1 MPVLR
6 KLWLLFAQAATLCL
20 AALFVV
26 ATLRPELLGQTA
38 EQEGRV
44 VLLQETSTPVT
55 AHKITSFADAARK
68 ASPAVVNI
76 FTSKE
81 MRQRHPLLDDE
92 TLRRYFPDLA
102 QRLPRQRT
110 TSLGSG
116 VIVTPDGYV
125 LTNNH
130 VIDGADDIQLVLADG
145 QRLTARVRGTD
156 PESTS
161 PCSRPTETTSPPSPS
176 ARSIASR
183 SAISCSRSAIR
194 SASAIP

>member
-55 AHKITSFADAARK
+55 AHKITSFADAAIK

-81 MRQRHPLLDDE
+81 MRQR
-92 TLRRYFPDLA
+92 TRCS
-102 QRLPRQRT
+102 T
-110 TSLGSG
+110 TKRCVAISPTSHSG
-116 VIVTPDGYV
+116 CR
-125 LTNNH
+125 
-130 VIDGADDIQLVLADG
+130 A
-145 QRLTARVRGTD
+145 
-156 PESTS
+156 
-161 PCSRPTETTSPPSPS
+161 S
-176 ARSIASR
+176 ARRARLKGS
-183 SAISCSRSAIR
+183 
-194 SASAIP
+194 